1 VPELTV
7 VVPPT
12 VTPIGIGMA
21 TLPIDI
27 VVPPARYICCCI
39 ANGRPVKSWR
49 SK

>member
-12 VTPIGIGMA
+12 VIPIGIGIA

-27 VVPPARYICCCI
+27 VEPPARYSFCCI
-39 ANGRPVKSWR
+39 AKARPVKSWR
-49 SK
+49 WK